1 MWYSAG
7 IRSNP
12 NETKIVSKLNDY
24 IRNNYEAKENN
35 FMQKYLQLVKQ
46 ILMAKRGNIELISI
60 YDLLNAE
67 VETLTKQ
74 CVDLLESFSLA
85 LKDVSE
91 YTRVLIAQSVG
102 ILWATG
108 NSIDDVN
115 KYVRRTFI
123 DFYMYTYMDIKYGI

>member
-1 MWYSAG
+1 MCYSAG

-12 NETKIVSKLNDY
+12 NDSKHVSKLNAY
-24 IRNNYEAKENN
+24 IRNNYEANENN

-46 ILMAKRGNIELISI
+46 ILMAKRGNIELIAI

-67 VETLTKQ
+67 VEILTKQ

-91 YTRVLIAQSVG
+91 YTRILVAQSVG
-102 ILWATG
+102 ILLATG
-108 NSIDDVN
+108 TSIDDLS
-115 KYVRRTFI
+115 KYVSRTCIAFH
-123 DFYMYTYMDIKYGI
+123 FVCVN

>member
-12 NETKIVSKLNDY
+12 KDSKLVSKLNAY
-24 IRNNYEAKENN
+24 IRNNYEANENN
-35 FMQKYLQLVKQ
+35 FLQKYLQLVKQ
-46 ILMAKRGNIELISI
+46 ILMAKRGNIELIAI

-67 VETLTKQ
+67 VEILTKQ

-91 YTRVLIAQSVG
+91 YTRVLVAQSVG

-108 NSIDDVN
+108 NSIDDFN
-115 KYVRRTFI
+115 KYVSRICIIFFI
-123 DFYMYTYMDIKYGI
+123 LYV